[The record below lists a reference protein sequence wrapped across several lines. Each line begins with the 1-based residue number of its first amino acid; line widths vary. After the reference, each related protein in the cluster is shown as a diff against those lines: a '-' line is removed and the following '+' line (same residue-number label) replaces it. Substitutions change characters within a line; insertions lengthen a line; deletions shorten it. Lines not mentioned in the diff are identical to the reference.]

1 MVFSFLGDGAV
12 AVAPVEGNLLFLLLI
27 QPDEFLSRLRHKVV
41 QVFQVALSLSGTAL
55 KGTRIQRDETIEQIK
70 KQTNKQLKYRD

>member
-12 AVAPVEGNLLFLLLI
+12 AVTPVEGNLLFLLLI

-41 QVFQVALSLSGTAL
+41 QVFQVGLSLSGTAL
-55 KGTRIQRDETIEQIK
+55 EGTKIQRDEMIESRFK
-70 KQTNKQLKYRD
+70 KKNKN